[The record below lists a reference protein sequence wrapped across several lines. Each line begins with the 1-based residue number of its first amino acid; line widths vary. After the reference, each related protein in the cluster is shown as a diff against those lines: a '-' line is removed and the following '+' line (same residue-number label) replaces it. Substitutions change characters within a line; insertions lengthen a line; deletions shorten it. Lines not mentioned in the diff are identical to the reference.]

1 MILRSMW
8 LDVCTSRMK
17 NKMPTAPGGFLSI
30 SAEALTTSQ
39 ILNYSADVDYSKII
53 TIEPGKR
60 SGKPCIRGMRITVQG
75 VFENLAGGMT
85 EDQILEDFPELT
97 REDINACFAFA
108 ADRER
113 KLFVAPA

>member
-1 MILRSMW
+1 M
-8 LDVCTSRMK
+8 
-17 NKMPTAPGGFLSI
+17 GGHRVAASF
-30 SAEALTTSQ
+30 
-39 ILNYSADVDYSKII
+39 N
-53 TIEPGKR
+53 
-60 SGKPCIRGMRITVQG
+60 RGMRITVQD
-75 VFENLAGGMT
+75 VFEYLAGGMT

>member
-1 MILRSMW
+1 MKPIKVLKCDIGHADLPVIALTNIDRYCVALRSSDTRIRYRA
-8 LDVCTSRMK
+8 DVLADRSGTANRVFAACELQCRM
-17 NKMPTAPGGFLSI
+17 FLSI
-30 SAEALTTSQ
+30 W
-39 ILNYSADVDYSKII
+39 
-53 TIEPGKR
+53 P
-60 SGKPCIRGMRITVQG
+60 
-75 VFENLAGGMT
+75 

>member
-1 MILRSMW
+1 MIPLGRANPFALLPRSQPR
-8 LDVCTSRMK
+8 V
-17 NKMPTAPGGFLSI
+17 
-30 SAEALTTSQ
+30 
-39 ILNYSADVDYSKII
+39 
-53 TIEPGKR
+53 
-60 SGKPCIRGMRITVQG
+60 
-75 VFENLAGGMT
+75 VFEYLAEGMT

>member
-1 MILRSMW
+1 MLG
-8 LDVCTSRMK
+8 CTACQDRHH
-17 NKMPTAPGGFLSI
+17 
-30 SAEALTTSQ
+30 
-39 ILNYSADVDYSKII
+39 
-53 TIEPGKR
+53 
-60 SGKPCIRGMRITVQG
+60 
-75 VFENLAGGMT
+75 T